1 MASQRN
7 SRGKSRERLDKAKW
21 WFTLEEASGKIFIER
36 NSGRV
41 KFDKN
46 VLGDVQA
53 IQHSLTKTDT
63 LKVSIQII
71 NITTD

>member
-7 SRGKSRERLDKAKW
+7 SREKSRERLDKAKW
-21 WFTLEEASGKIFIER
+21 WLTLEEASGKFLL
-36 NSGRV
+36 SATLGRV
-41 KFDKN
+41 KCERN

-53 IQHSLTKTDT
+53 IQHSLTKIDT
-63 LKVSIQII
+63 LKVTIQII